1 MSVAVKAVVEAT
13 AEAVETD
20 VVVVVDGGVHTTAA
34 AAGVVAARVV
44 ADATVAVT
52 VGMEGSGEVMANAVR
67 TTTRTRVDPT
77 HN

>member
-1 MSVAVKAVVEAT
+1 MSASVSVAVKAVAEVI

-20 VVVVVDGGVHTTAA
+20 VVVVDAVVHTT
-34 AAGVVAARVV
+34 V
-44 ADATVAVT
+44 ADATVAVI
-52 VGMEGSGEVMANAVR
+52 VGMEGNGEAMANAAM